1 MKLRNRYISRE
12 KIRDNS
18 VQYSSEKNIKEVTH
32 VGLLKNGYVDGPVWE
47 FLQGGKIRNLS
58 TFASVVCFRAASCK
72 SQ

>member
-47 FLQGGKIRNLS
+47 FLQGGSKWIFCLLLYK
-58 TFASVVCFRAASCK
+58 FFYIPI
-72 SQ
+72 Q